1 MKFEHCLFGYDDG
14 HRLLASSL
22 PLGNEIS
29 LLTELSDLAPGTVF
43 GNSKGYWTGVPVPSI
58 GCYALMFTWPAP
70 EMSRPGCVWTHALF
84 IKPALFECLD
94 DLLVL
99 KSLFVRPSGINNL
112 AFYKQPLNINL
123 EMLSTNGE
131 SAINN
136 DFVQEL
142 ILSLYEKNN
151 KQINIVTPG
160 EIDGA
165 LFAVWSQQW
174 PRLRRNLRF
183 QTAVSIVSQTS
194 RSARFDVSVS
204 MAKSHKPNYSI
215 KEYDSNWIV
224 AAVNDISNRSNSSRG
239 ELRNFLWVYGQ
250 DVQRQRGSFRPLVEI
265 NLFNKRCRNDDAEA
279 LINLVIEAF
288 PERNNGVRLKQD
300 LMDGKL
306 ASSVQAELIRLIIT
320 NGLTEKNGFPR
331 LTESGIDNLANFWP
345 VRSEEI
351 FKLIDSLIFSGESSW
366 TRVLERIMDL
376 IQTVDFWVLSNGYP
390 RVREYAIQNRPDFLI
405 QLHKELDAESLNT
418 LIPYVA
424 IELTEVSDFITYVIK
439 RDNTDLVNILFKKCP
454 EAISEQTIKSLDKND
469 ISISSV
475 WVQGLIRRPEFLLRA
490 QVLSLV
496 SRKSLLYML
505 ADSLGWLSSSVKNA
519 GIAPWREGIYAI
531 EDLSESESEI
541 FDCFLISL
549 TIISNDGEGL
559 RFVEFA
565 YDKIHNKMLRSK
577 LSLRGEEFLSPL
589 LPDLGWFSN
598 WDLAYRF
605 RLAITKAYVR
615 HNWPTSS
622 YVALAKDKK
631 GREILSEAASSID
644 GAQKYYD
651 ALFT

>member
-14 HRLLASSL
+14 HRLLASSF

-112 AFYKQPLNINL
+112 AFYKQPLNVNI
-123 EMLSTNGE
+123 EMLSANDE

-136 DFVQEL
+136 DVVQEL

-151 KQINIVTPG
+151 KQIDIVTPG

-194 RSARFDVSVS
+194 RSVRFDVSVS

-215 KEYDSNWIV
+215 KKYDSNWII

-265 NLFNKRCRNDDAEA
+265 NIINKRCRNDDAEA
-279 LINLVIEAF
+279 LIDLVIEAF

-306 ASSVQAELIRLIIT
+306 ASPLQAELIRLIIT

-366 TRVLERIMDL
+366 ARVFDRIIDL
-376 IQTVDFWVLSNGYP
+376 IQTVDFWVLSNGYS
-390 RVREYAIQNRPDFLI
+390 RVREYVIKNRPDFLI
-405 QLHKELDAESLNT
+405 QLHKQLDAESLIT
-418 LIPYVA
+418 LIPFVT
-424 IELTEVSDFITYVIK
+424 IELTEVSDFIACAIK

-454 EAISEQTIKSLDKND
+454 EDISEQTIKSLDKND
-469 ISISSV
+469 INIASV
-475 WVQGLIRRPEFLLRA
+475 WVQGLIRRAEFLLRA
-490 QVLSLV
+490 KVLSLV

-549 TIISNDGEGL
+549 AIISNDGEGL

-565 YDKIHNKMLRSK
+565 YDKIHSKMLRSK
-577 LSLRGEEFLSPL
+577 LSLRGEEFLSPF

-615 HNWPTSS
+615 HNWPTGS
-622 YVALAKDKK
+622 YAALAKDKK
-631 GREILSEAASSID
+631 GRKMLSEAASSID
-644 GAQKYYD
+644 GAQKYHD

>member
-94 DLLVL
+94 DLLIL
-99 KSLFVRPSGINNL
+99 KSLFVRPNGINNL
-112 AFYKQPLNINL
+112 VFYKQPLNINI
-123 EMLSTNGE
+123 EVF
-131 SAINN
+131 SANDEPSVNN
-136 DFVQEL
+136 VIVQDL
-142 ILSLYEKNN
+142 IFSLYERNN
-151 KQINIVTPG
+151 KQIDVDTPG

-204 MAKSHKPNYSI
+204 LAKSNKPNSSF
-215 KEYDSNWIV
+215 KDYDSNWVI
-224 AAVNDISNRSNSSRG
+224 AAVDDISNRFNSSKG
-239 ELRNFLWVYGQ
+239 ELRDFLWAYGQ

-265 NLFNKRCRNDDAEA
+265 NIFNKRCQNDGAEA
-279 LINLVIEAF
+279 LIDLVIEAF
-288 PERNNGVRLKQD
+288 PESNNGVRLKQD
-300 LMDGKL
+300 LMDGRL
-306 ASSVQAELIRLIIT
+306 AGFVQAELIRLIIT
-320 NGLTEKNGFPR
+320 NDLSEKNGFPI
-331 LTESGIDNLANFWP
+331 LTESGIDNLSNFWP

-366 TRVLERIMDL
+366 TRVLEGIIDF
-376 IQTVDFWVLSNGYP
+376 IQTVDFWVLSNGYS
-390 RVREYAIQNRPDFLI
+390 RVREYVIKNRPDFLI
-405 QLHKELDAESLNT
+405 HLHKQLDTESLNT
-418 LIPYVA
+418 LIPFVT
-424 IELTEVSDFITYVIK
+424 IELAEVSDFITYAIK
-439 RDNTDLVNILFKKCP
+439 RNNADLVNILFKKCS
-454 EAISEQTIKSLDKND
+454 EDISEQIIKSLDNND
-469 ISISSV
+469 INISSV

-490 QVLSLV
+490 KVLNLV

-519 GIAPWREGIYAI
+519 GIAPWREVIYAI
-531 EDLSESESEI
+531 DDLSESESEI

-549 TIISNDGEGL
+549 AIISNDGEGL
-559 RFVEFA
+559 RFVELA
-565 YDKIHNKMLRSK
+565 YDKIHSKMLRSK
-577 LSLRGEEFLSPL
+577 LSLRGEEFLSPF

-598 WDLAYRF
+598 WDLAHRF
-605 RLAITKAYVR
+605 SLAITKAYVR
-615 HNWPTSS
+615 HNWPTGS

-631 GREILSEAASSID
+631 GRKMLSEAASSID
-644 GAQKYYD
+644 GAQKYHD